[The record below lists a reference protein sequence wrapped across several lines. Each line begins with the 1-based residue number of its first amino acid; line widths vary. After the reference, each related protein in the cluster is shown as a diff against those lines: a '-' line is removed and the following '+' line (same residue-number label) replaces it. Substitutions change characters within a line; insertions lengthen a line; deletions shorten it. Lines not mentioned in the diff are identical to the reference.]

1 MEHRKKIDK
10 LLQNI
15 TTFMTEQ
22 YNTYFYVVSKC
33 MSFFLSDEMWLPLH
47 RFCTKCWQPVFVREY
62 VDFFTLHIINK
73 SPTAAKYFLIF
84 QCNFEKFNGRL
95 MPGL

>member
-1 MEHRKKIDK
+1 MHQELTTGLSMEHRKKIDK

-33 MSFFLSDEMWLPLH
+33 MSFFLSDEM
-47 RFCTKCWQPVFVREY
+47 
-62 VDFFTLHIINK
+62 
-73 SPTAAKYFLIF
+73 
-84 QCNFEKFNGRL
+84 
-95 MPGL
+95 

>member
-33 MSFFLSDEMWLPLH
+33 MSFFLSDEM
-47 RFCTKCWQPVFVREY
+47 
-62 VDFFTLHIINK
+62 
-73 SPTAAKYFLIF
+73 
-84 QCNFEKFNGRL
+84 
-95 MPGL
+95 